1 MSDNVKKVLLAGAGN
16 MAAEYVKVLDALDA
30 EAVIVG
36 NRKES
41 VDVFNEKT
49 GKHAIAGGVAQFLKD
64 NENSFEF
71 AIVAVNV
78 NKLFEVTKQ
87 LVNAN
92 VKNIL
97 VEKPG
102 GLKKSDMDEL
112 LKLADERHVNVY
124 IAYNRRFYASVEAAK
139 KIIDED
145 GGLLSFNFEFT
156 EWAHIMEKLSHPD
169 EVMQRTF
176 LCNSTHAVDLAFYLG
191 GFPKEM
197 KCQRSGG
204 LTWHTAGSVYSGCGV
219 TECDIPFVYQA
230 NWEAPGRWSVELL
243 TKQHRLYLRPME
255 KLQIQNKGSVAI
267 DFCEIDDKIDTDFK
281 AGLYGQ
287 TKAFLTGEGVE
298 KLCTLEQQRKHLDV
312 YAQISG
318 EDY

>member
-1 MSDNVKKVLLAGAGN
+1 
-16 MAAEYVKVLDALDA
+16 
-30 EAVIVG
+30 
-36 NRKES
+36 
-41 VDVFNEKT
+41 
-49 GKHAIAGGVAQFLKD
+49 
-64 NENSFEF
+64 
-71 AIVAVNV
+71 
-78 NKLFEVTKQ
+78 
-87 LVNAN
+87 

-156 EWAHIMEKLSHPD
+156 EWSHVIEKLTHPD
-169 EVMQRTF
+169 EVMQRFF

-191 GFPKEM
+191 GFPKEL
-197 KCQRSGG
+197 KSQISGS
-204 LTWHTAGSVYSGCGV
+204 LAWHKAGSVYSGCGV
-219 TECDIPFVYQA
+219 TESEIPFVYQA
-230 NWEAPGRWSVELL
+230 NWEAPGRWGVELL

-281 AGLYGQ
+281 AGLYAQ
-287 TKAFLTGEGVE
+287 TKAFLTGDGAE
-298 KLCTLEQQRKHLDV
+298 KLCTLGQQRKHMDV

-318 EDY
+318 EEY

>member
-16 MAAEYVKVLDALDA
+16 MAAEYVKVLDALGA
-30 EAVIVG
+30 ETFIVG
-36 NRKES
+36 NRQES
-41 VDVFNEKT
+41 VDAFNEKT
-49 GKHAIAGGVAQFLKD
+49 GKHAVSGGVAQFLNANK
-64 NENSFEF
+64 NLFEF
-71 AIVAVNV
+71 AIVAVNAS
-78 NKLFEVTKQ
+78 KLSEVTKQ
-87 LVNAN
+87 LINAN

-102 GLKKSDMDEL
+102 GLKKSDFDEL
-112 LKLADERHVNVY
+112 LKLAEDRNANVY
-124 IAYNRRFYASVEAAK
+124 IAYNRRFYASVAETK

-156 EWAHIMEKLSHPD
+156 EWAHVIEKLSHPD
-169 EVMQRTF
+169 EVMQRFF

-191 GFPKEM
+191 GFPKEL

-204 LTWHTAGSVYSGCGV
+204 IAWHKAGSVYSGCGV

-267 DFCEIDDKIDTDFK
+267 DFCDIDDKIDTDFK
-281 AGLYGQ
+281 AGLYAQ
-287 TKAFLTGEGVE
+287 TKAFLTGDGAER
-298 KLCTLEQQRKHLDV
+298 LCTLRQQRKHMDV